1 MTARPAGAWAALTRL
16 EAAVGAKC
24 SGVALA
30 RESNQITLRGRQA
43 HKPAPRAT
51 VVKQNRD
58 RGKKAK
64 NPLPDLCGSNG
75 SRGGWKGIGSGP
87 WGFLPRATR

>member
-16 EAAVGAKC
+16 EAAVGAQC
-24 SGVALA
+24 SGVASA

-51 VVKQNRD
+51 VVKQNKRQ
-58 RGKKAK
+58 RKKSQK
-64 NPLPDLCGSNG
+64 PTS
-75 SRGGWKGIGSGP
+75 
-87 WGFLPRATR
+87 